1 MTTVL
6 LTADDGDVST
16 CVLSLVLIQ
25 FHDLFLSASG
35 THGAAQSE
43 TSQNVGGHVCCA
55 FRWCA
60 SGHHSGTSSVTA
72 DVEQT
77 VRTGLLSLLVCRGA
91 LGVWIGC
98 MRIYMGGERRA
109 TVAVCGVWATTRERV
124 PGHQARCFCS
134 RKVQCAPCHR
144 FFLTEGVRATGDQE

>member
-60 SGHHSGTSSVTA
+60 SGPIVARLPSPLTWSRPFGPDSCLCWYV
-72 DVEQT
+72 V
-77 VRTGLLSLLVCRGA
+77 VLLAFGSAVCVSTWEGR
-91 LGVWIGC
+91 
-98 MRIYMGGERRA
+98 GERLLLFVACGQLHGREYQVIRRA
-109 TVAVCGVWATTRERV
+109 V
-124 PGHQARCFCS
+124 F
-134 RKVQCAPCHR
+134 
-144 FFLTEGVRATGDQE
+144 VRAKCSVHPVTVFF